1 MSQHS
6 PALMMFGAMPVI
18 SPTGTHRIRADLW
31 PELAIAVLMD
41 PEPELQAVWLGN
53 LERKLGVTEDHR
65 ATLAERAI
73 GAAETAEQRRLRE
86 EGDRRRAAAI
96 GAPLRDPYFVAA
108 VSEKHEEAAHAWA
121 DVEEA
126 RAVAVKK
133 ADRRRVKGLEA
144 IARRVERELD
154 ELRQQ
159 ELAQAQ
165 LYGVASDQIIMA
177 RMRGEEVIA
186 VEVET
191 AEIARDEHGARI
203 VHKRGTK
210 KGLPVLVYDR
220 GLRAKKLAGL
230 EHAFVSGYLDGGRG
244 ASHPERL
251 KGTGEAYGE
260 AYEIDEGQRSG
271 GGAMEG
277 GGGGGFGPKGPQFR
291 IVDAGFMLDEMRK
304 GMGRRER
311 RVLDLVCG
319 QHMRAREAATIMG
332 AGFPATVRALRA
344 GLKLAG
350 ENWRAA
356 LHRRKELGGES
367 ASDQVRAAH
376 EVLSRMRAG

>member
-108 VSEKHEEAAHAWA
+108 ISEKHEEAAHAWA

-126 RAVAVKK
+126 RAVALKK

-230 EHAFVSGYLDGGRG
+230 EHAFVSGYLGGGRG

-251 KGTGEAYGE
+251 KSTGEAYGE

-271 GGAMEG
+271 RGGME
-277 GGGGGFGPKGPQFR
+277 GGGGGFGPKGPQLR
-291 IVDAGFMLDEMRK
+291 AVEAGEMLSVMRQN
-304 GMGRRER
+304 MSRRER
-311 RVLDLVCG
+311 RVLDLICG
-319 QHMRAREAATIMG
+319 QHMRAREAAGVMG
-332 AGFPATVRALRA
+332 AGFPATVRALRG
-344 GLKLAG
+344 GLKRAG

-356 LHRRKELGGES
+356 QVRRKELGGKTAAEQ
-367 ASDQVRAAH
+367 AQAAH
-376 EVLSRMRAG
+376 RVLSGLRL